1 MNYLKIKNKSLKKD
15 INKAINKVIDSGQ
28 YILGNELSCFEN
40 EFAKYCSTKH
50 CLGVGNGTDALTLA
64 LIAVGVSPGDY
75 VACTAN
81 TGFFSTAAILSIG
94 AYPKYVDIENK
105 NMTLDPDKL
114 EGVIDNKTKCV
125 IVTHIYG
132 KMAKM
137 PKILDIT
144 KNKKIAVVEDCA
156 QAHGAMLGDKKAGSW
171 GDVGSFSFYPTKNL
185 GAFGDGGALTTNC
198 PKIYKDLRQLRQ
210 YGWEK
215 KYYANLKYGR
225 NSRLDEVQAAIL
237 RVKLKWLDL
246 WNAKRRSIA
255 EKLTTSL
262 QNLELQPPKN
272 FNNDYVAH
280 HYALRS
286 KKKNKIIAS
295 LIEKEI
301 PYGLHYPIPDYKQK
315 AIEKDY
321 KNFFLKNTE
330 SACENVFTIPCDPD
344 FSDKQVKKISDTII
358 SNFQ

>member
-40 EFAKYCSTKH
+40 EFAKYCSTKY

-64 LIAVGVSPGDY
+64 LIAIGVCPGDY
-75 VACTAN
+75 VACAAN

-132 KMAKM
+132 KMARM
-137 PKILDIT
+137 PEILDIAD
-144 KNKKIAVVEDCA
+144 NKKIAVVEDCA

-185 GAFGDGGALTTNC
+185 GAMGDGGALTTNSS
-198 PKIYKDLRQLRQ
+198 KIYNDLLQLRQ
-210 YGWEK
+210 YGWGEK
-215 KYYANLKYGR
+215 FYANLKYGR

-237 RVKLKWLDL
+237 RVKLEWLDL
-246 WNAKRRSIA
+246 WNNRRRSIA
-255 EKLTTSL
+255 KKLTSNL
-262 QNLELQPPKN
+262 QDLELQLPKN
-272 FNNDYVAH
+272 FKKDHVVH
-280 HYALRS
+280 HYAIRS
-286 KKKNKIIAS
+286 EKKNKIIAS
-295 LIEKEI
+295 FIKKEI
-301 PYGLHYPIPDYKQK
+301 PYGLHYPIPDYKQE
-315 AIEKDY
+315 AIKENY

-330 SACENVFTIPCDPD
+330 IACESVVTIPCNPD
-344 FSDKQVKKISDTII
+344 FSDEQVEKISDAII
-358 SNFQ
+358 SNF